1 MTSLQGSEKVCPEI
15 LRPNEDGEC
24 YKDQYPFKFKTH
36 NGEDCCYKLPLKFRK
51 KLLSKANEAKA
62 VVRIGRQNF
71 KDERRIVKKSE
82 INVDDYDN
90 IEQFMSENDI
100 QCKDIFCNTYGIM
113 VNGCEDGNENVLS
126 IEDIKEQGINR
137 AIPLNKDICDNI
149 NLEMPSE
156 AWTEMQIAYFENM
169 DKIDY
174 EYLTLYTLHGDSILN
189 TFIRN
194 NYALTEDNAQYIM
207 NNYVHFKFTLENF
220 INNGGEYLEDYVM
233 EFYNSLMSTILN
245 APALDKDVVFYRGI
259 SDKDF
264 FDAATDN
271 SVYQNNGF
279 LSTTG
284 HTKVALSFS
293 NGYMNRIVVPKGH
306 HCVLLSN
313 SHFLR
318 EFEFLLPDKTKFYIS
333 KNFEQRKMFSKP
345 NNSYENIQVN
355 EIILINE
362 ENIKINSKEKKLNI
376 KNIRN
381 EEEPYYKI
389 INLIKTKNLEDLKSL
404 MINYMKIVEA
414 DFDKEHLDKKIDYQD
429 IMGQDYDKDDETVKK
444 ALYAV
449 EIHEI
454 YNMIISSVDGESPV
468 ADDYYI
474 QNKDKIKNALDIKPY
489 IEYVNSK
496 EYSSEDEERQMN
508 VIKEFDR
515 IAKILEYPEDIL
527 SKNLKMLD
535 TVSADAEELP
545 QNIKDTL
552 FDNTKNGVNDISYG
566 LIAMI
571 LEYERDASPNVYGA
585 FKAHREYDDL
595 IKKGN
600 YELTSIEYFIEDL
613 QKSDKNILEVKPYID
628 YVNSDDY
635 NHPDKDYVIRK
646 MNKINKIFG
655 NINKK
660 EEKIL
665 KLFKENDTKAI
676 KQIILDYTINGV
688 KDVDYEIIEKNLKDD
703 GYDKSIQNI
712 MFMHRNY
719 DSLIRNADEE
729 IENFILE
736 LEDDDEDYPNPFYI
750 QREDFKNALDIQPY
764 LDYVNNYKYVHPK
777 KDYVIEQMNSLRK
790 ALGFTGMQQ
799 RGQVG
804 QGRVQQ
810 YGGMWQRGGFF
821 MTCS

>member
-1 MTSLQGSEKVCPEI
+1 
-15 LRPNEDGEC
+15 
-24 YKDQYPFKFKTH
+24 
-36 NGEDCCYKLPLKFRK
+36 
-51 KLLSKANEAKA
+51 
-62 VVRIGRQNF
+62 
-71 KDERRIVKKSE
+71 
-82 INVDDYDN
+82 
-90 IEQFMSENDI
+90 MS
-100 QCKDIFCNTYGIM
+100 
-113 VNGCEDGNENVLS
+113 
-126 IEDIKEQGINR
+126 
-137 AIPLNKDICDNI
+137 
-149 NLEMPSE
+149 
-156 AWTEMQIAYFENM
+156 
-169 DKIDY
+169 
-174 EYLTLYTLHGDSILN
+174 
-189 TFIRN
+189 
-194 NYALTEDNAQYIM
+194 
-207 NNYVHFKFTLENF
+207 
-220 INNGGEYLEDYVM
+220 
-233 EFYNSLMSTILN
+233 
-245 APALDKDVVFYRGI
+245 
-259 SDKDF
+259 
-264 FDAATDN
+264 
-271 SVYQNNGF
+271 
-279 LSTTG
+279 
-284 HTKVALSFS
+284 
-293 NGYMNRIVVPKGH
+293 
-306 HCVLLSN
+306 
-313 SHFLR
+313 
-318 EFEFLLPDKTKFYIS
+318 
-333 KNFEQRKMFSKP
+333 
-345 NNSYENIQVN
+345 
-355 EIILINE
+355 LIN
-362 ENIKINSKEKKLNI
+362 
-376 KNIRN
+376 
-381 EEEPYYKI
+381 
-389 INLIKTKNLEDLKSL
+389 
-404 MINYMKIVEA
+404 
-414 DFDKEHLDKKIDYQD
+414 
-429 IMGQDYDKDDETVKK
+429 
-444 ALYAV
+444 
-449 EIHEI
+449 
-454 YNMIISSVDGESPV
+454 YN
-468 ADDYYI
+468 
-474 QNKDKIKNALDIKPY
+474 
-489 IEYVNSK
+489 
-496 EYSSEDEERQMN
+496 
-508 VIKEFDR
+508 
-515 IAKILEYPEDIL
+515 
-527 SKNLKMLD
+527 
-535 TVSADAEELP
+535 AEELP

-750 QREDFKNALDIQPY
+750 QREDFKNALDIKPY
-764 LDYVNNYKYVHPK
+764 IDYVNNYKYVHPK